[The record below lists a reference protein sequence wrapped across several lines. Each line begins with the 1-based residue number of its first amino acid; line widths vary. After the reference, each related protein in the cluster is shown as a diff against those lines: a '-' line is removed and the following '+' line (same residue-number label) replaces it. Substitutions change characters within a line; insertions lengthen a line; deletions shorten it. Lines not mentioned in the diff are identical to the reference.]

1 MKPIFNEISMK
12 SYITSNILSTNYETA
27 SLKTLFIHA
36 RIVTENIIRFK
47 GSL

>member
-1 MKPIFNEISMK
+1 MKPIFNETIP
-12 SYITSNILSTNYETA
+12 NILSINYETA

-47 GSL
+47 GSS